1 MANLESSAFP
11 LAAGSSTIFAISA
24 VLRSLTWAL
33 ALTALA
39 VTVAAWSLRAPVI
52 TGVALGV
59 VAWLFLTGFD
69 VNADGVLRF
78 SGGADAARA
87 GVLIGAA
94 LAAAAAG
101 RIWAWYG
108 QVRGEPAS
116 GTPPRRGVRE
126 TVR

>member
-1 MANLESSAFP
+1 MSSLESSAWS

-24 VLRSLTWAL
+24 LLRSLTWIVACMV
-33 ALTALA
+33 LA
-39 VTVAAWSLRAPVI
+39 VAVAAWSLRAPVL
-52 TGVALGV
+52 TGVALSV
-59 VAWLFLTGFD
+59 IAWLFLTGFD

-101 RIWAWYG
+101 RMAAWYG
-108 QVRGEPAS
+108 RYREEPARVM
-116 GTPPRRGVRE
+116 PPHRGVRG